1 MFFVG
6 TKALSNVTQQFFK
19 LNRFGAPFNS
29 KKPKVAPAKFSSGT
43 FSVGKKPDSSS
54 DSEDD
59 YETSIFQPS
68 PSSDQGSQA
77 FASYVEEGT
86 EAIEEPSLYENPLP
100 EAKDDAFLPSVGIVM
115 SSETTADI
123 GLIGASGKSQLS
135 QSNVDNF
142 RLATVMQTAPP
153 EICVLDFGSKDETV
167 RQRTFPFPHL
177 LCAFCLVQQTGIGGR

>member
-1 MFFVG
+1 M
-6 TKALSNVTQQFFK
+6 SNVTQHFSK

-29 KKPKVAPAKFSSGT
+29 KKPKAAAAK

-54 DSEDD
+54 DSEED

-68 PSSDQGSQA
+68 PSSDRGSQA
-77 FASYVEEGT
+77 FALYVEAGT

-115 SSETTADI
+115 SSDSSTASGI
-123 GLIGASGKSQLS
+123 VQASGKPQLD

-142 RLATVMQTAPP
+142 RLSTVMQTAPP
-153 EICVLDFGSKDETV
+153 QICVLDFGSKDETV
-167 RQRTFPFPHL
+167 SQLTFPFPYP
-177 LCAFCLVQQTGIGGR
+177 

>member
-1 MFFVG
+1 M
-6 TKALSNVTQQFFK
+6 SNVTQQFSK

-29 KKPKVAPAKFSSGT
+29 KKSKVVSAK

-68 PSSDQGSQA
+68 PSSDRGSQA
-77 FASYVEEGT
+77 FSTYVEEGT
-86 EAIEEPSLYENPLP
+86 EAIEEPSLYQNPLP

-115 SSETTADI
+115 SSETTTDM
-123 GLIGASGKSQLS
+123 GLIGVQASGKSQLDEF
-135 QSNVDNF
+135 NVDNF

-153 EICVLDFGSKDETV
+153 EICVLDFESKDERV
-167 RQRTFPFPHL
+167 R
-177 LCAFCLVQQTGIGGR
+177 